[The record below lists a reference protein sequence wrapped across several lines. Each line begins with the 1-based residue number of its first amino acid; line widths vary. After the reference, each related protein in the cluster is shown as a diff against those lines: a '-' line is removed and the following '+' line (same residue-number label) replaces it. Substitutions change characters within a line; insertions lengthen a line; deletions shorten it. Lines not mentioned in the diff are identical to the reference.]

1 MYILKERPYKIDI
14 TIKNL
19 VLGLLRISPNSTHLS
34 YTCVESCNS
43 QMEFGERPTLTPLV
57 MEQGLVDL
65 QETLSNMVILQAMQ
79 YRELAVV
86 Y

>member
-1 MYILKERPYKIDI
+1 MVVSSAP
-14 TIKNL
+14 
-19 VLGLLRISPNSTHLS
+19 
-34 YTCVESCNS
+34 
-43 QMEFGERPTLTPLV
+43 QMEFGEQSTLTPLV

-86 Y
+86 CLVRIIQVILQEFTTYLVQPHII